1 MSSLPDVTFLYGRA
15 RALGSPTAGDPMNT
29 VMIERGCF
37 LGLATS
43 AIEAYKRET
52 NGFVL
57 GNEGTRT
64 IRARPRTITVLRAA
78 YTLQTEDRKPN
89 WVSHGNE
96 RAVRRARGAVENL
109 DVGYRV
115 LGGFHSHTGDDGD
128 ANLSPTDLDYVAD
141 ELRRIGRTREPDGA
155 AGLPHGDRRVRGPR
169 PARRIARPVGRH
181 GDGGGDAR
189 PPLVRVTY
197 TRDCCTYAFRPIRW
211 LRSSWTWAGRG
222 TMSIVMLS
230 SPVSMFSV
238 PIRRILW
245 RRLWFRSTF
254 SSWV

>member
-43 AIEAYKRET
+43 AIEAYNRET

-57 GNEGTRT
+57 GNEG
-64 IRARPRTITVLRAA
+64 AF
-78 YTLQTEDRKPN
+78 
-89 WVSHGNE
+89 
-96 RAVRRARGAVENL
+96 RRARGAVENL

-141 ELRRIGRTREPDGA
+141 ELRRIGRTREPDRSEE
-155 AGLPHGDRRVRGPR
+155 RRVGKE
-169 PARRIARPVGRH
+169 
-181 GDGGGDAR
+181 
-189 PPLVRVTY
+189 
-197 TRDCCTYAFRPIRW
+197 
-211 LRSSWTWAGRG
+211 
-222 TMSIVMLS
+222 
-230 SPVSMFSV
+230 
-238 PIRRILW
+238 W
-245 RRLWFRSTF
+245 R
-254 SSWV
+254 

>member
-43 AIEAYKRET
+43 AIEAYNRET

-96 RAVRRARGAVENL
+96 RAFRRGRGGGGGPPRGGPGGAVESV
-109 DVGYRV
+109 DVGCRV
-115 LGGFHSHTGDDGD
+115 RGGSHSHTGDDGD

-155 AGLPHGDRRVRGPR
+155 AWVARRPGPR
-169 PARRIARPVGRH
+169 
-181 GDGGGDAR
+181 
-189 PPLVRVTY
+189 
-197 TRDCCTYAFRPIRW
+197 
-211 LRSSWTWAGRG
+211 
-222 TMSIVMLS
+222 
-230 SPVSMFSV
+230 
-238 PIRRILW
+238 
-245 RRLWFRSTF
+245 
-254 SSWV
+254 

>member
-43 AIEAYKRET
+43 AIEAYNRET

-78 YTLQTEDRKPN
+78 YPLQTEDRKPN

-96 RAVRRARGAVENL
+96 RAFRRARGAVENL

-155 AGLPHGDRRVRGPR
+155 AWLEVVLALRRRTWTRPHDVGWTPRRYKRKLGCTLAITPDQGFDMTIGGFWVH
-169 PARRIARPVGRH
+169 ARPDGSPGRWDVT
-181 GDGGGDAR
+181 GTEEAT
-189 PPLVRVTY
+189 LVL
-197 TRDCCTYAFRPIRW
+197 PW
-211 LRSSWTWAGRG
+211 
-222 TMSIVMLS
+222 
-230 SPVSMFSV
+230 SV
-238 PIRRILW
+238 
-245 RRLWFRSTF
+245 
-254 SSWV
+254 